1 MATRTTAKKAEPNTS
16 TVKTSVKEAPAKTA
30 AVKEAV
36 KETETTAAKTVKE
49 TEKPAAKK
57 VSEKKPAA
65 KKTTAKKA
73 AEKKEVNT
81 EVYVQFAGKELCT
94 KDAVEKVKA
103 AWTEA
108 GNKEEDLKDIKLYI
122 KPEDNGVY
130 YVINDDVKGFLGL

>member
-1 MATRTTAKKAEPNTS
+1 MATKTTAKKAEPVTS

-30 AVKEAV
+30 AAA
-36 KETETTAAKTVKE
+36 KETAKKETAAAKTVKE

-57 VSEKKPAA
+57 TAA
-65 KKTTAKKA
+65 KKTTTRKA
-73 AEKKEVNT
+73 AAKKEVNT
-81 EVYVQFAGKELCT
+81 DVYVQFGGKEVCT

-103 AWTEA
+103 VWTEA